1 MKTERIEKIL
11 KNFKDK
17 KICVIGD
24 VMLDRYIFGEI
35 TRISPEAPVP
45 VVLANKEVSALGGA
59 GNVSANI
66 TSSGGI
72 SYIVSVIGKDHCSQD
87 LLSRFAKSSINPS
100 GVIRLSNRPTTEKTR
115 IIAQNQQVV
124 RIDKESQLDI
134 DSKTE
139 KKLIDFIRAHI
150 TGFDGLII
158 SDYAKG
164 TITEVLV
171 REIVSICKKNKK
183 FVICDIKP
191 QHANWYKGVT
201 LVAPNGKEA
210 LAIAKTDKILEA
222 GKRISALLKSD
233 VLITLG
239 AKGMTLFKNSYRTS
253 FPTKAR
259 AVYDVT
265 GAGDTV
271 MAALALSMASGATLR
286 ESVIIA
292 NHAAGVVVGKTGTAT
307 LTPQELKDSL
317 KNNL

>member
-11 KNFKDK
+11 KNFKGK

-24 VMLDRYIFGEI
+24 IMLDRYIFGEI

-45 VVLANKEVSALGGA
+45 VVLAGKEVSALGGA
-59 GNVSANI
+59 GNVAANI
-66 TSSGGI
+66 TALGGV
-72 SYIVSVIGKDHCSQD
+72 SNIVGVIGKDHCSQD
-87 LLSRFAKSSINPS
+87 ILSRFAKYNINPA
-100 GVIRLSNRPTTEKTR
+100 GIIRLANRLTTEKIR

-134 DSKTE
+134 DYKTE
-139 KKLIDFIRAHI
+139 KKLINYIEAHVSD
-150 TGFDGLII
+150 FDGFII

-164 TITEVLV
+164 TITETLA
-171 REIVSICKKNKK
+171 REIIRLSKKSKK

-201 LVAPNGKEA
+201 LVAPNEKEA
-210 LAIAKTDKILEA
+210 LAIAKTDNILEA
-222 GKRISALLKSD
+222 GKRISTLLKSD

-239 AKGMTLFKNSYRTS
+239 AKGMTLFKNSHKTS
-253 FPTKAR
+253 FPTKAM

-271 MAALALSMASGATLR
+271 MAVLALSMASGATLK

-307 LTPQELKDSL
+307 LTSQELKESL
-317 KNNL
+317 KDNF